1 MINSVKL
8 LQTPKHNFNYL
19 NPDLN
24 KPQVQTLIKKLEEGI
39 EFTPGINIIIGENGC
54 GKSTLLN
61 IIRSVNLCRQSF
73 IPKMDHLP
81 ATSLTDL
88 YEMFTNFE
96 VKADYRVAVF
106 NLYRLCEDYKSLGD
120 SSGSSIF
127 DSKDNLTQFLALNE
141 ESNGQNVKGDL
152 AQMFNYM
159 WTRQSE
165 CYPALKYIK
174 DLEKD
179 KCFSKEGGLIG
190 KATYPNVFNLF
201 KKNLVVSDP
210 IVYTILMD
218 EPDQGLD
225 IDNLQDIYGILSNEK
240 PQTQLIAVVHNPI
253 MVYKLSKLHYVNV
266 IEMSPNYLQKVKDF
280 INQ

>member
-1 MINSVKL
+1 
-8 LQTPKHNFNYL
+8 
-19 NPDLN
+19 
-24 KPQVQTLIKKLEEGI
+24 
-39 EFTPGINIIIGENGC
+39 
-54 GKSTLLN
+54 
-61 IIRSVNLCRQSF
+61 
-73 IPKMDHLP
+73 MDYLP

-106 NLYRLCEDYKSLGD
+106 NLYRLCEDYKALGD

-127 DSKDNLTQFLALNE
+127 DSKDSLTQFLALNE

-152 AQMFNYM
+152 STMFSYM

-174 DLEKD
+174 DLEND
-179 KCFSKEGGLIG
+179 DYFSKEGMLIG
-190 KATYPNVFNLF
+190 KATSKNVCNLF
-201 KKNLVVSDP
+201 QKNLVKSDP

-225 IDNLQDIYGILSNEK
+225 IDNLKDIYGILSYEK
-240 PQTQLIAVVHNPI
+240 PQTQLIAVVYNPVL
-253 MVYKLSKLHYVNV
+253 VYKLSKLPYVNI
-266 IEMSPNYLQKVKDF
+266 IEMSPNYLQKLTDF
-280 INQ
+280 ISQ